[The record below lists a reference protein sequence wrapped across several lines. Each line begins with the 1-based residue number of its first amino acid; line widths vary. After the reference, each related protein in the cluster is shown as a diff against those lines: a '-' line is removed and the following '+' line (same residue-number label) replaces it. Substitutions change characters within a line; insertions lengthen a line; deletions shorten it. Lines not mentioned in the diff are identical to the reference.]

1 MRFFRRRIHKAVSEL
16 DTVEIS
22 EQDGVRFLHLG
33 NDTVQSAM
41 RLADPNALELSYT
54 RSMLGFLLFAPLPGK
69 ALMLGLGGGSLA
81 RFLYHRTAVPRVTA
95 VEINSQ
101 VIAAARSF
109 FQLPDDDGRFQVIH
123 ADAAEYIQEQPG
135 WDVIL
140 LDGFD
145 SGCQVEALATQDFYD
160 HCARAL
166 SQNGI
171 LSVNLWGSDPQF
183 DVYLKRIEIAFEGRI
198 VCLPAERRGNVIVFG
213 FAGVVQPTQWDALRN
228 RAARLEADFGLE
240 FSDFV
245 DALRDLNAHDRKGL
259 LP

>member
-1 MRFFRRRIHKAVSEL
+1 MRFFKRRIHKAVSEL

-41 RLADPNALELSYT
+41 RLSDPNGLELSYT
-54 RSMLGFLLFAPLPGK
+54 RSMLGFLLFAALPAK

-81 RFLYHRTAVPRVTA
+81 RFLYHRTQVKQLTA

-109 FQLPDDDGRFQVIH
+109 FQLPDDDARLQVIH
-123 ADAAEYIQEQPG
+123 ADAAEYILEHPD

-160 HCARAL
+160 HCAMAL
-166 SQNGI
+166 SENGV

-183 DVYLKRIEIAFEGRI
+183 DAYLKRIEMAFEGRI
-198 VCLPAERRGNVIVFG
+198 ICLPAERRGNVIVFG
-213 FAGVVQPTQWDALRN
+213 FAGAPQPTQWDALRH

-240 FSDFV
+240 FGSFV
-245 DALRDLNAHDRKGL
+245 ESLRDLNAHDRKGL
-259 LP
+259 L